1 MAVGSEAYIPA
12 SPASLLHTLERSATS
27 YAYICILRL
36 QLQLPLHLHLHLQL
50 HPHLQRTSTSTL
62 HRATA
67 RPSYLRDALDGLE
80 LLEELR
86 LLRVRVR
93 VGLGLGLGLG

>member
-36 QLQLPLHLHLHLQL
+36 QLQLQLHL
-50 HPHLQRTSTSTL
+50 HPHLQLTSTSTL